1 MAAKEYTPSIFGYT
15 RTSTDRQDL
24 SPEVQRAEILK
35 KYREIGGWYHDTASG
50 GAGLDKRPAL
60 AELLAVIKKGDTLL
74 ISRRDRLCRDVYL
87 ASWLEKES
95 LRKGFK
101 IESADGVGN
110 GDDPN
115 AELMRHIVSAFASFE
130 RAMIRLRTKAALDA
144 KRRRGEKLGGSLP
157 FGYRLGRPRRVKIDG
172 GEKKQIKILEPMPE
186 EQVVIKK
193 IIGWHRKG
201 LGLRPIARRLNDAG
215 IPGPQKGSWNAVT
228 VGAIL
233 RREGARS

>member
-1 MAAKEYTPSIFGYT
+1 VVA
-15 RTSTDRQDL
+15 
-24 SPEVQRAEILK
+24 
-35 KYREIGGWYHDTASG
+35 GWYHDTASG
-50 GAGLDKRPAL
+50 GAGLDRRPAL
-60 AELLAVIKKGDTLL
+60 AELLTVIKKGDTLV
-74 ISRRDRLCRDVYL
+74 ISRRDRLCRDVYF

-144 KRRRGEKLGGSLP
+144 KRRRGEKLGGSVP
-157 FGYRLGRPRRVKIDG
+157 YGYRLGKPRRITSENGEIKTVKV
-172 GEKKQIKILEPMPE
+172 LERKADE
-186 EQVVIKK
+186 EVI
-193 IIGWHRKG
+193 IRRMLNWHRKG
-201 LGLRPIARRLNDAG
+201 EGLRPIARRLNDAG
-215 IPGPQKGSWNAVT
+215 IPGPQKGAWNAVT